1 MHRIHS
7 RSILIYDRQVSPLN
21 GGICFSH
28 YSILQRSHRTPSAP
42 PPLLSPPP
50 LRLEE
55 EGGGKRGR
63 RRKEV
68 GEGRRVE
75 SLSLSLFSTHAR
87 TTNVLSHCLEKCVFS
102 LLPTGSTP
110 PPPLSLRPH
119 VLRGR
124 TGRPDRRYRSAGQGC
139 QGNLTS
145 ILFLLVCQK
154 TLSLKAFL
162 RLSLFFH
169 HRTSAR
175 SMDQTAADAKKRR
188 NKEEDS
194 SSSSD
199 PSHTTGRGRGFPSS
213 SSPRSR
219 IHSLRGCFCCCCCCR
234 CSLLKQY
241 PLAGSGSH
249 IKERGV
255 FYCR

>member
-1 MHRIHS
+1 MF
-7 RSILIYDRQVSPLN
+7 QPLQY
-21 GGICFSH
+21 ITAF
-28 YSILQRSHRTPSAP
+28 TPHTLCSSSAP
-42 PPLLSPPP
+42 FSASTKTSHW
-50 LRLEE
+50 RKKEE
-55 EGGGKRGR
+55 ERG
-63 RRKEV
+63 V
-68 GEGRRVE
+68 GEERKWGKGEEWKV
-75 SLSLSLFSTHAR
+75 SLSLFSTHAR

-102 LLPTGSTP
+102 LLPTGST

-249 IKERGV
+249 IKERG
-255 FYCR
+255 FFSL